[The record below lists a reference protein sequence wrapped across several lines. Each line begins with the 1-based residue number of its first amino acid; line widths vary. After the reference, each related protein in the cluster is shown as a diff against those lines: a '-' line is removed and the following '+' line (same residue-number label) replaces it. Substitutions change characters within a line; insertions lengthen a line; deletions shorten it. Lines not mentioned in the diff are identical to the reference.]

1 FDVGQAA
8 HRAGTGQWGVSVR
21 GGGGAAGLDGFLQR
35 VPSGAMRAF
44 SLPLGAGAAAFG
56 TDINGTRLG
65 HVRKFT
71 SMASCVLHMCSAPA
85 LLALLGTLRSGLDP
99 ECSATS
105 YNRAI
110 PHEQERA

>member
-1 FDVGQAA
+1 VGQAA

-35 VPSGAMRAF
+35 VPGGAMRAF

-71 SMASCVLHMCSAPA
+71 GMAARLLQMCAARARIP
-85 LLALLGTLRSGLDP
+85 LLATLAPGLDP
-99 ECSATS
+99 ECSAAAF
-105 YNRAI
+105 NRTG
-110 PHEQERA
+110 PLEQEPA